1 MRSHSKSS
9 ALCCILACFQFQ
21 SITAQVTESQD
32 YGIGFQFTPAYG
44 SVAVSYENGS
54 NVALGRVNG
63 DKAWHNLMFKLC
75 VDTRYMRYSEGDTT
89 LEADRLILVEMV
101 HSLAELAA
109 ARLGEPVKAAA
120 VSLPAHNRVHHYG
133 EFAVAPI
140 LRNAFET
147 AGLEYLPIITWD
159 AAMGEPLIF
168 AENAIVAGHGFGLCQ
183 PYTAGSE
190 CKNGTRAPYDVF
202 YLIGYFQNELE
213 ITRTSRQW
221 SAYQSWWYG
230 YPSEQHLGRDSK
242 HDNPDEEHYWD
253 AVRQRL
259 IKSFPPT
266 GHLSYNMT
274 KLVFYG
280 DHAGDPRLR
289 LEVAKV
295 LQAFGQEPKLIDDGI
310 DPVYAGALGVADFA
324 KRRPYF
330 DIETRYVR
338 GLVDQTKPDM

>member
-1 MRSHSKSS
+1 MHDFSKSTILRC
-9 ALCCILACFQFQ
+9 ALACVHFQI
-21 SITAQVTESQD
+21 STAHVTRDQD

-54 NVALGRVNG
+54 NIALGRVNG
-63 DKAWHNLMFKLC
+63 DKAWHDLMFKFC
-75 VDTRYMRYSEGDTT
+75 VDTRYMRYDGSDTT
-89 LEADRLILVEMV
+89 LEADRLVLVEMV
-101 HSLAELAA
+101 DSLAQLAA
-109 ARLGEPVKAAA
+109 AKLGRPVRAAA

-140 LRNAFET
+140 LQHAFET
-147 AGLEYLPIITWD
+147 AGMEYLPIITWN

-202 YLIGYFQNELE
+202 YLIGYYANELE

-230 YPSEQHLGRDSK
+230 FPSEQHLGRDSK
-242 HDNPDEEHYWD
+242 HDNPNEEHYWD

-259 IKSFPPT
+259 IKSFPPS
-266 GHLSYNMT
+266 GHLSYNIT
-274 KLVFYG
+274 KLIFYG
-280 DHAGDPRLR
+280 DYAEDPRLR
-289 LEVAKV
+289 LEVEE
-295 LQAFGQEPKLIDDGI
+295 LLRAFGQKPLLVDDEI
-310 DPVYAGALGVADFA
+310 NPVYAGALGVAEFA
-324 KRRPYF
+324 KRKPYF
-330 DIETRYVR
+330 DIEAQHSH
-338 GLVDQTKPDM
+338 GLVDQTKPDP